1 MKYKYIETAKI
12 SFDKTVKYWKEI
24 SDYNEKLNIAMS
36 TDDYTVPESALKL
49 PFDLE
54 NIKLVMGLKEKL
66 VDNNLKYFVNIGI
79 GGSSL
84 GAKAVYDAMV
94 GFTDFI
100 EPDRFPKMIFA
111 DTNDSYFLS
120 KVQTL
125 IKKYKPEPNELL
137 INVIC
142 KSGHT
147 SETMENLE
155 VLAGCVREFRAR
167 LVITTGEDSQLWE
180 QAKKLGIPVLP
191 IPKMVGGRFSVFSCV
206 GLFPLACAGLNIV
219 ELLEGAMIATQKGL
233 TREYEHNHAALSAIL
248 TYLHHKA
255 GKNIVDHFFF
265 HPELESLGK
274 WQRQLMAESLGKD
287 GKGITPTVSIGS
299 SDLHSVA
306 QLYLGGPKDKFFEF
320 VWGKHQGIEV
330 EIPKDA
336 LIPVL
341 MDDIQGKTP
350 EQIMEAIYKGVKTSF
365 KNHDLPFV
373 EFILDN
379 IDEKAIGEF
388 MQFKMLETMYLAK
401 LMGVN
406 AFDQPNVE
414 NYKVETK
421 KILKSM

>member
-24 SDYNEKLNIAMS
+24 SDYNEKLNNAMS
-36 TDDYTVPESALKL
+36 ADDYNTPESAVRLS
-49 PFDLE
+49 FDVA
-54 NIKLVMGLKEKL
+54 NIQQVMELKEKL
-66 VDNNLKYFVNIGI
+66 VDKNLKYFINIGI

-84 GAKAVYDAMV
+84 GAKAVYDTIA

-142 KSGHT
+142 KSGQT
-147 SETMENLE
+147 SETLENLE
-155 VLAGCVREFRAR
+155 VLAGCVKEFRSR
-167 LVITTGEDSQLWE
+167 LVITTGEQSQLWE

-206 GLFPLACAGLNIV
+206 GLFPLACVGLNIV
-219 ELLEGAMIATQKGL
+219 ELLEGAMMATQKGL
-233 TREYEHNHAALSAIL
+233 AREYEQNHAALSAIL
-248 TYLHHKA
+248 TYLHYKA
-255 GKNIVDHFFF
+255 GKGVVDHFFF

-320 VWGKHQGIEV
+320 VWGKHQGVEV
-330 EIPKDA
+330 EIPKTA
-336 LIPVL
+336 LMPVL
-341 MDDIQGKTP
+341 MEEIKGKTP
-350 EQIMEAIYKGVKTSF
+350 EQVMEAIYKGVKTAF
-365 KNHDLPFV
+365 KNHELPFV
-373 EFILDN
+373 EFILDDIN
-379 IDEKAIGEF
+379 EKSIGEF
-388 MQFKMLETMYLAK
+388 MQFKMIETMYLAK

-406 AFDQPNVE
+406 AFDQPDVE
-414 NYKVETK
+414 HYKVETK
-421 KILKSM
+421 KILKNM